1 MVGSRGQSWCLARGI
16 VARLGLGG
24 RDVPDRLGEAV
35 VVEPGHPLEGGVFD
49 GFKAPPRA
57 TAADDLRFEQPDHRL
72 GERVDAPMLVKGHLR
87 LRTERLACGDY

>member
-24 RDVPDRLGEAV
+24 RDVPDRLEEAL
-35 VVEPGHPLEGGVFD
+35 VVEPVHPLEGGVFD

-57 TAADDLRFEQPDHRL
+57 TAADDLRFGLASKKWRVPDEAR
-72 GERVDAPMLVKGHLR
+72 GTP
-87 LRTERLACGDY
+87 